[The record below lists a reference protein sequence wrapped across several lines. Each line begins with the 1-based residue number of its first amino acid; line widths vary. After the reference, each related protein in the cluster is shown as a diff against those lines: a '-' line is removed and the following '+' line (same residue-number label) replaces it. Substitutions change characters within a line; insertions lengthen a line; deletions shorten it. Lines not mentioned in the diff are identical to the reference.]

1 VFYLQGFSPAGVL
14 TSQGGW
20 RGNLCH
26 NTPRFHPQL
35 SVVGGGIEICCFLTH
50 ITTRLKSPPPCRTPP
65 TPLTPPPTPLLRSA
79 APPLLHYMIL
89 LIKPSKK
96 ATDSKRK
103 YHELYKHSSV
113 VETGL
118 LAASLYSAVANSK
131 PCKPSFRRPQQ
142 RGGSGWSIS
151 ITKKHCNCAHNQGTA
166 SGSTRRRLSS
176 WRIQS
181 LWIQNYEI
189 GGTVP
194 GFWRDLGKRCGMIPC
209 LHQESQDKGCLEGP
223 VDRNCQG

>member
-1 VFYLQGFSPAGVL
+1 MARRIFCLRLQQHKMLFFLELFYTIKHSEFQLVHLSSFIAGITETSNLDSRFPHPIMAVPIFAQLPEDFSPAGVL

-89 LIKPSKK
+89 L
-96 ATDSKRK
+96 
-103 YHELYKHSSV
+103 L
-113 VETGL
+113 
-118 LAASLYSAVANSK
+118 
-131 PCKPSFRRPQQ
+131 
-142 RGGSGWSIS
+142 
-151 ITKKHCNCAHNQGTA
+151 
-166 SGSTRRRLSS
+166 
-176 WRIQS
+176 
-181 LWIQNYEI
+181 
-189 GGTVP
+189 
-194 GFWRDLGKRCGMIPC
+194 
-209 LHQESQDKGCLEGP
+209 
-223 VDRNCQG
+223 